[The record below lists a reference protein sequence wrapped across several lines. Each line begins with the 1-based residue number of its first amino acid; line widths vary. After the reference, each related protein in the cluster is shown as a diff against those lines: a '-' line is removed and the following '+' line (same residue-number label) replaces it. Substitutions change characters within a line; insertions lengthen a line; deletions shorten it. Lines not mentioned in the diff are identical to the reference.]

1 MFSVWQMYDANW
13 VGGNFMF
20 VKDAPQLNAK
30 KKMLQVIIVTQEK
43 NKTNHLQQ
51 FQNFLIG
58 TSIRYWKAHSL
69 FKDIPDHADFS
80 PVLEFGD
87 VITPGTRVHVDLAGV
102 AIVNEDFIVNR
113 SFMHSQLNKQ

>member
-20 VKDAPQLNAK
+20 IKDAPQLNAK

-58 TSIRYWKAHSL
+58 TSIRYTDL
-69 FKDIPDHADFS
+69 F
-80 PVLEFGD
+80 
-87 VITPGTRVHVDLAGV
+87 
-102 AIVNEDFIVNR
+102 
-113 SFMHSQLNKQ
+113 